1 MMLSFEVTRPGAITN
16 APPKSDSRLGV
27 DIGGTFTDLVFMNDV
42 TGELTVAKGLT
53 SYPSPHQGVLDVIK
67 SNIDDTSLRDTALF
81 LHATTIALNAVL
93 QRRGARVGLLTTEG
107 MRDVLEIRRSQREA
121 FNDPLWKPPLPLV
134 PRYLRHGVK
143 ERLLSDGSV
152 HTPLDAADLAEK
164 LQLLVDGGVESIA
177 VSFMH
182 AYRNPAH
189 EIEAREHL
197 LALGFS
203 GEIVLS
209 HQVSGEYREYERTST
224 TVIDAFV
231 RPTIKHYLNLLDSAL
246 RDVGYGGQML
256 ATTSGGGAI
265 TFEEAVSRPVDTLDS
280 GPAAGAV
287 GTAEVCRELGIRYA
301 VMADVG
307 GTSFDTAL
315 IVDGAPSL
323 KYEGEV
329 AGFPLQTTWVD
340 VRSIG
345 AGGGSIAYVH
355 ADGLLRCGPQ
365 SAGSTPGP
373 VCYGRGGTAPTS
385 TDAAASLGM
394 LGLGELD
401 GGVTLDIEAARN
413 ALKTIAE
420 QLGLDLDPLA
430 KGVLQ
435 ITSTNMANAIR
446 QLTVERGFDPR
457 EAALFSFGGAGG
469 VFAGLVAREL
479 GITRI
484 VIPRH
489 AGVFSAWALLGQDL
503 ARSSARTLL
512 CSLNADGL
520 ESAMSVADGLL
531 ETLLQS
537 CKFLSI
543 PGVGA
548 PQCRVKLDIRYV
560 GQEYPLTIDAR
571 SVDAA
576 TSFTL
581 AEIEAAFFE
590 ESGKS
595 YGYVRHA
602 PLEIVAVRVEVRAQL
617 PRPLAPLPTNGDTE
631 DQARD
636 TEAFS
641 FETGQRCEF
650 RIVARDA
657 MPVGQVFSGP
667 MIITERTTT
676 IYVDAGWGVTVTPTG
691 HLIMDYK
698 GTKA

>member
-1 MMLSFEVTRPGAITN
+1 MRSYENTKPEPGTDRSITF
-16 APPKSDSRLGV
+16 DSRLGV
-27 DIGGTFTDLVFMNDV
+27 DIGGTFTDLVFMNHK

-67 SNIDDTSLRDTALF
+67 SNIDDADLRDTALF

-134 PRYLRHGVK
+134 PRYLRHGVR

-152 HTPLDAADLAEK
+152 HTPFDAGDLADK
-164 LQLLVDGGVESIA
+164 LKLLVAAEVDAIA
-177 VSFMH
+177 VAFMH
-182 AYRNPAH
+182 SYKNPTH
-189 EIEAREHL
+189 ELEARDHL
-197 LALGFS
+197 VELGFI

-209 HQVSGEYREYERTST
+209 HEVSGEYREYERTST

-231 RPTIKHYLNLLDSAL
+231 RPTIKQYLNLLDREL
-246 RDVGYGGQML
+246 RDLGYGGQML

-265 TFEEAVSRPVDTLDS
+265 TFDEAVQRPVDTLDS

-315 IVDGAPSL
+315 IVDGAASL

-394 LGLGELD
+394 LGFGALD
-401 GGVTLDIEAARN
+401 GGVTLDIAAARN
-413 ALKTIAE
+413 ALKPIAE
-420 QLGLDLDPLA
+420 QLGLALDPLA
-430 KGVLQ
+430 RGVLQ

-512 CSLNADGL
+512 CPLDADGL
-520 ESAMSVADGLL
+520 ERALSVADELL

-537 CKFLSI
+537 CKFLAI

-548 PQCRVKLDIRYV
+548 PQRRVKLDIRYV

-571 SVDAA
+571 TVDAETA
-576 TSFTL
+576 FGL
-581 AEIEAAFFE
+581 AEIEAAFLE

-617 PRPLAPLPTNGDTE
+617 PRPAAPLPIRADTE
-631 DQARD
+631 DQVRE

-641 FETGQRCEF
+641 FETGQRCVF

-667 MIITERTTT
+667 LIVTERTTT
-676 IYVDAGWGVTVTPTG
+676 IYVDTGWAMTVTPTG
-691 HLIMDYK
+691 HLIMDHK
-698 GTKA
+698 GTDA